1 MKGGEPDLH
10 EIDRYDGG
18 VGWIAYPEEAM
29 ERASHAVV
37 VSNDEADAGDA
48 DDADDAGDEAD
59 AGDADDIWVIDPVD
73 APGVDDLLDE
83 LGTVAGVVVGL
94 DRHVRD
100 ADAVAARHDV
110 PVYAPEW
117 MAGIESDLDPGVDV
131 ERFGARLADT
141 GFEAIRVRDS
151 SVPPWQEV
159 GLFDGETLI
168 VPESLG
174 TATYF
179 RGDRERLGVHPML
192 RLTPPTA
199 LTGLN
204 PERVLVG
211 HGVGVHERAA
221 IAVEDAL
228 TDSRRKAPGLYAKT
242 LRSALP
248 I

>member
-1 MKGGEPDLH
+1 MGMKGDEPDLH

-18 VGWIAYPEEAM
+18 VGWIAYPDETM
-29 ERASHAVV
+29 ERASHAFAVANEETGGDDVWVV
-37 VSNDEADAGDA
+37 
-48 DDADDAGDEAD
+48 
-59 AGDADDIWVIDPVD
+59 DPVD

-100 ADAVAARHDV
+100 SGEVAARHDV
-110 PVYAPEW
+110 PVYVPEW
-117 MAGIESDLDPGVDV
+117 MTGVAEELDPDVEV
-131 ERFGARLADT
+131 ERFGSRLADT
-141 GFEAIRVRDS
+141 GFEAIEIRDS
-151 SVPPWQEV
+151 SLPPWQEV

-174 TATYF
+174 NASYF

-192 RLTPPTA
+192 RLTPPTGA
-199 LTGLN
+199 LSGLD

-221 IAVEDAL
+221 VALEDAL
-228 TDSRRKAPGLYAKT
+228 SDSRSKAPGLYAKT
-242 LRSALP
+242 LKSALP
-248 I
+248 F

>member
-18 VGWIAYPEEAM
+18 VGWIAYPDETM
-29 ERASHAVV
+29 ERASHAFAVE
-37 VSNDEADAGDA
+37 NEETGDA
-48 DDADDAGDEAD
+48 DV
-59 AGDADDIWVIDPVD
+59 WVIDPVD
-73 APGVDDLLDE
+73 APGVDDLLAEIGD
-83 LGTVAGVVVGL
+83 VAGVVIGL

-100 ADAVAARHDV
+100 SGELAARHDA
-110 PVYAPEW
+110 PVYVAEW
-117 MAGIESDLDPGVDV
+117 MTGVAEELGPEV
-131 ERFGARLADT
+131 ELERFGSRLADT
-141 GFEAIRVRDS
+141 GFEAIRIRDS
-151 SVPPWQEV
+151 SLPPWQEV

-174 TATYF
+174 SASYF

-199 LTGLN
+199 ALSGID
-204 PERVLVG
+204 PERILVG

-221 IAVEDAL
+221 VALEDAL
-228 TDSRRKAPGLYAKT
+228 SDSRRKAPGLYAKT

-248 I
+248 L

>member
-1 MKGGEPDLH
+1 MKGDEPDLH

-18 VGWIAYPEEAM
+18 VGWIAYPNETM
-29 ERASHAVV
+29 ERASHAFAVDNEETETDDVWVV
-37 VSNDEADAGDA
+37 
-48 DDADDAGDEAD
+48 
-59 AGDADDIWVIDPVD
+59 DPVD

-83 LGTVAGVVVGL
+83 LGEVAGVVVGL

-100 ADAVAARHDV
+100 GDVLAARHDA
-110 PVYAPEW
+110 PVYVPEW
-117 MAGIESDLDPGVDV
+117 MTGVEDDLDPGVDV
-131 ERFGARLADT
+131 ERFGSRLADT
-141 GFEAIRVRDS
+141 GFEAFRVRDS

-168 VPESLG
+168 VPESVG
-174 TATYF
+174 TASYF

-199 LTGLN
+199 ALSGLD

-221 IAVEDAL
+221 VALEDAL
-228 TDSRRKAPGLYAKT
+228 SDSRRKAPGLYAKT

-248 I
+248 F